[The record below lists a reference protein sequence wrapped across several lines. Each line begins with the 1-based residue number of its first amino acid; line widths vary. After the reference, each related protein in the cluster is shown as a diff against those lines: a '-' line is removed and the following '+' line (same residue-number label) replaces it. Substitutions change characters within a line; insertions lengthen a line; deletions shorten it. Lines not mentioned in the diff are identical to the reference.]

1 MVLKCFRLGRPLP
14 PLTCQLA
21 VNALRVRIDSHGCT
35 VLPYDSRLPPE
46 CPSSTHTRTS
56 VHELYQS
63 RRHAG
68 NGFLKIRCRVS
79 SGA

>member
-21 VNALRVRIDSHGCT
+21 VNALRVRIDSHGRDPLAPFCLT
-35 VLPYDSRLPPE
+35 TAGFR
-46 CPSSTHTRTS
+46 PSAHYMK
-56 VHELYQS
+56 LYQS

-68 NGFLKIRCRVS
+68 NGFLKIRCGVS